1 MSINRNY
8 WIVIIAVVSLVFI
21 GIGVWIISLS
31 VPDPEPPRL
40 VNQERMNFGVETRG
54 LPRVNETVIIKT
66 D

>member
-1 MSINRNY
+1 MDTNRNY
-8 WIVIIAVVSLVFI
+8 WIAVIAVVSLVVI

-31 VPDPEPPRL
+31 VEDPEPPRS
-40 VNQERMNFGVETRG
+40 VNRERMNFGVETEG